1 MVGNPMFH
9 DLISVVVG
17 ASAYTIFFKKPHK
30 KKSGLVKSGDLRH
43 HAIGP

>member
-1 MVGNPMFH
+1 MR
-9 DLISVVVG
+9 LIIFSLVVD

-30 KKSGLVKSGDLRH
+30 KKFGLVKSVDLRH